1 MALSDRDVSLMK
13 TIAEEFSEVL
23 DEREQKHAAA
33 LQEQAL
39 RIAKLES
46 EVEGLI
52 SLLGEQ

>member
-13 TIAEEFSEVL
+13 AIAEEFSEVL
-23 DEREQKHAAA
+23 AEREQKHAAA
-33 LQEQAL
+33 LQQQAL

>member
-1 MALSDRDVSLMK
+1 MALSERDVSLVK
-13 TIAEEFSEVL
+13 AIADEFREVL
-23 DEREQKHAAA
+23 NEREQKHAAA
-33 LQEQAL
+33 MQEQEI